1 MLNRDHGCR
10 VQIGGSDQWGNI
22 VAGIELIKRQRAA
35 LVDSAEKQDIGE
47 VNRNSKVKRKDA
59 TDGQDEKIGMGG
71 EGGKDDNENEVFGL
85 TIPLLTAENGDKFGK
100 SAGNAIWLDEK
111 RTSVSDFYQVCLSGS
126 RCKDQLLTDD

>member
-1 MLNRDHGCR
+1 M
-10 VQIGGSDQWGNI
+10 
-22 VAGIELIKRQRAA
+22 IKRQRAA
-35 LVDSAEKQDIGE
+35 LVDSAEKQDSGE

-111 RTSVSDFYQVCLSGS
+111 RTSASDFYQVCLSGS